1 MTLLLEQF
9 VVPLKQP
16 LPYRF
21 SLENT
26 LAEYLFSNARFA
38 IGWFDPS
45 LSYDSSLL
53 QSMSLQCLEGDRGY
67 YSDEPIREQLHL
79 NTGADFLAS
88 TSLFHSCQT
97 IVQEHTVRLKVVEE
111 GAVQMAD
118 HPIFVG
124 ASCGKIS
131 AALAQTLTQSTSI
144 AFQVGF
150 GIKPQSDHAEYRFA
164 IATVTSDLDIAP
176 YDLILPRSC
185 FRGEAL
191 AVGDYELTIGFG
203 VFELAALQD
212 YSLGVAVLV
221 NYPITV
227 ETEFLPRLRV
237 QAEKLAQLQHD
248 PRHFA
253 QQYLYQRQLNAEC
266 CLPSLTIEESNWFDQ
281 FLQTD
286 LDHHFQLLEHPYVAA
301 RLIEFSQLYWSAI
314 ATGKTLKAQT
324 AIVQPDL
331 NLQPDQVS
339 VPELP
344 DGAEVIVLKL
354 PFITSNDAWIMR
366 NRQLPGQT
374 IRNCIY
380 LHPDATAILQ
390 VGFGGERLAFLP
402 AIEHPTF
409 AAEVADLQYLHNRYP
424 TFDQSRAVNGFEQFV
439 SAYQP
444 TLIETVRRQVQHAI
458 ALLTEMQRLTP
469 EQRFFCLQ
477 DVIGYFQ
484 QLDQPL
490 EQPGSAIVALQTQ
503 VRSLCSDFDLL
514 DATDVTSQPA
524 LMQPL
529 FNQLKQ
535 ILKAAIGCLTSFLR
549 VVEKGKMGL
558 SQSEIDF
565 CCAVSSYK
573 PVAWLDILPTDIYLS
588 RPMPSGNLGAIDA
601 LIQQTNQIW
610 ATAPPLQIRP
620 LVQFNSLFPSG
631 SLEDSALSNHF
642 SNYEQIARALYH
654 LRSASLTTPAIQAYQ
669 TELGTAVETLSEL
682 WVEPSLMAAHLWQWF
697 HTRKRSDL
705 TLQLGAEEMELA
717 KLIFLSFPQH
727 ILNQLKALQFTRLKV
742 TGLQYFTNKH
752 LGRDWGSRSVTIAL
766 SQNSIANSP
775 DFGKPVILVENELLG
790 RLTAQ
795 SPRLPIGTTAIAT
808 IHPLPNSIAAAT
820 TTDGIPLRIRSHT
833 AQFPTPESL
842 ISLEIVSQ
850 PSEQNSA
857 KLLWYAKVDGET
869 IGLLC
874 HRSVSVLK
882 TLRRL
887 QTGTVFQVMLHP
899 LLPETAWVELEPSS
913 VRYPQIWQHAA
924 RLN

>member
-26 LAEYLFSNARFA
+26 LVEYLFPDARFA

-45 LSYDSSLL
+45 LSYDSSPI
-53 QSMSLQCLEGDRGY
+53 QSMNLQCLDGDRGY
-67 YSDEPIREQLHL
+67 YSDEPIRERLHL

-88 TSLFHSCQT
+88 NSLFRSCQT
-97 IVQEHTVRLKVVEE
+97 VVQEHTVRLKVVEE

-118 HPIFVG
+118 HSIFIGV
-124 ASCGKIS
+124 SCGKIS
-131 AALAQTLTQSTSI
+131 ASLAQALTRSSSI

-150 GIKPQSDHAEYRFA
+150 GVKPQNGHAEYRFA
-164 IATVTSDLDIAP
+164 IATVTPNSDIAP

-203 VFELAALQD
+203 VFELAVVQD
-212 YSLGVAVLV
+212 YSLGTTVLV

-253 QQYLYQRQLNAEC
+253 QQYLYQRQLSAEG

-286 LDHHFQLLEHPYVAA
+286 LDHHFQLLEHPYIAA

-314 ATGKTLKAQT
+314 STGKTLKAQT

-339 VPELP
+339 VSELP

-354 PFITSNDAWIMR
+354 PFITSNDAWVMR
-366 NRQLPGQT
+366 NHQLPGRT
-374 IRNCIY
+374 IRNCVY
-380 LHPDATAILQ
+380 LHPDTAAALQ
-390 VGFGGERLAFLP
+390 IGFGGERLAFLP

-409 AAEVADLQYLHNRYP
+409 AAEIADLQYPHNRYP
-424 TFDQSRAVNGFEQFV
+424 AFDQSRTVNRFEQFV

-444 TLIETVRRQVQHAI
+444 TLIETVRRQVQYAI

-469 EQRFFCLQ
+469 EQRFSYLQ

-490 EQPGSAIVALQTQ
+490 EPLDPEIVAIQTQ
-503 VRSLCSDFDLL
+503 VRSLCSEFDLL
-514 DATDVTSQPA
+514 DVTDVTLQPA

-529 FNQLKQ
+529 FNQLRQ
-535 ILKAAIGCLTSFLR
+535 ILKVVIGYLASFLR
-549 VVEKGKMGL
+549 VVEKGEMGL

-573 PVAWLDILPTDIYLS
+573 PVAWLDILPTDLYLS
-588 RPMPSGNLGAIDA
+588 RPMPSGDLGAIDA
-601 LIQQTNQIW
+601 LIQQTNGIW
-610 ATAPPLQIRP
+610 ATAPPLRMRP
-620 LVQFNSLFPSG
+620 LIQFNPLFLPEPSG
-631 SLEDSALSNHF
+631 DSTLSTHF
-642 SNYEQIARALYH
+642 SNYEQIARALYD
-654 LRSASLTTPAIQAYQ
+654 LRSASLTNPAIEAYQ
-669 TELGTAVETLSEL
+669 TELGIAVETLSEL
-682 WVEPSLMAAHLWQWF
+682 WSEPSLMAAHLWQWF
-697 HTRKRSDL
+697 HRRKRSDL
-705 TLQLGAEEMELA
+705 TLQLDAEEMELA

-752 LGRDWGSRSVTIAL
+752 LGRNWGSQSVAIAL
-766 SQNSIANSP
+766 SRNSIANSP

-808 IHPLPNSIAAAT
+808 IHPLPNSIAVAT
-820 TTDGIPLRIRSHT
+820 TTDGIPLRIRSHA
-833 AQFPTPESL
+833 AQFPKPESL

-850 PSEQNSA
+850 PSEQNPS
-857 KLLWYAKVDGET
+857 KLLWYAKIDGET

-874 HRSVSVLK
+874 HRSVGVLK

-887 QTGTVFQVMLHP
+887 HTGTVFQVNLHP